1 MPEPAQIIPR
11 FFALLSTWRRGLII
25 TICGLSGLFT
35 LYTLAGFFLA
45 PWLITKYA
53 PPYATRQLDLQLAP
67 GQIKINPLLFTVEIT
82 DLSLKEESQPIFAL
96 KRLFVDFE
104 LESLFSQAWTF
115 ADLIVEDPV
124 VHLAIEADG
133 QLNLARIAGKLPKS
147 AEPEPADK
155 ELPGLLLRHL
165 KLTGGSVRLTDKS
178 GEKPVEL
185 TSAPVAIE
193 LKNISTLANQR
204 GAYTITAALPDGAK
218 LDWQGGM
225 TLKPITASGKI
236 EIKGLKAATVFT
248 FLQDQVNIA
257 EPSGTIS
264 LSAGYEFSLP
274 ELKPALLINLN
285 KLTLNGLTLA
295 GKDATQ
301 PILDLKKLNI
311 SEARIDLAA
320 RKIALPEIELA
331 DSKIELLVN
340 QDGSTN
346 WQNLIKEQPEEPE
359 KPGWLVNLDALSVK
373 NLAINFTDK
382 SRPAPIDFKAQ
393 LDLLLSGASIDS
405 KRKEAALTKLAINS
419 KSINLIRGEAGK
431 EQTAKATA
439 EKADPAKAEEQPP
452 WKLALNLFTIN
463 GLDLGFVDR
472 QSATPLAYNLTGLQT
487 EITGLALPGA
497 KPIAFALNSK
507 IQQGGALSLKGTVA
521 RKNTKIEK
529 IETQITIDRLNL
541 KPLTGLLAKEV
552 ALTLVSADLSA
563 DTSLR
568 YVPRET
574 KPQLSLTGQVR
585 ISNLLLNEDD
595 TGDRFL
601 AAKEIAAGG
610 LDLSLN
616 PDHLEIKEV
625 RLLEPGAKIII
636 FKDKSV
642 NLAKIRKTQAPVN
655 AEKSPPPSKAEDRQ
669 AEPPFPVY
677 VERVRLEKGTIDFAD
692 FSLVLPFAAKIEQS
706 RGIITG
712 ISTRAD
718 SLTRL
723 KIDGRVGEFG
733 QAKAEGSL
741 IPSAPKKFTDIRVIF
756 RNVEMPP
763 LSPYTATF
771 AGRTISGGKLNL
783 DLGYKIKDSE
793 LLGDNSV
800 ILERFSLGERV
811 ESPGAMK
818 LPLDLAIALLTDS
831 DGKIDLSLPIR
842 GNVDHPEFS
851 YGHLVWQTITNVLS
865 KIVTAPFRALAS
877 LFGGGGENLDTII
890 FEPGQADL
898 APPEQEKLKKVAN
911 ALEKRKQLK
920 LTVQGGFAPV
930 LDGKALKKTQTH
942 RALASKLGLK
952 LAADEDPGPIAF
964 DNAKT
969 QRALEGM
976 TGGKL
981 TAFEADYQQATGKK
995 AKRINPA
1002 MAMIGRASE
1011 DRDFYRALF
1020 EYLAEN
1026 TPLAEKD
1033 LQELADQRG
1042 TAIVRE
1048 LTKRAGI
1055 EADRVN
1061 VGPSSQQEEKDKGV
1075 PTKLDLVVR

>member
-1 MPEPAQIIPR
+1 MPTPAQIITR
-11 FFALLSTWRRGLII
+11 FLALLSTWRRGLII
-25 TICGLSGLFT
+25 TICCLSGLFT

-53 PPYATRQLDLQLAP
+53 PPYAARQLDLQLMP

-82 DLSLKEESQPIFAL
+82 DFSLKEKGQPIFAL
-96 KRLFVDFE
+96 KRFFVDFE
-104 LESLFSQAWTF
+104 LESLFSRAWTF
-115 ADLIVEDPV
+115 ADLILEDPV
-124 VHLAIEADG
+124 VHLEIESDG
-133 QLNLARIAGKLPKS
+133 QINLARIAGKLPKS
-147 AEPEPADK
+147 TEPKAADK
-155 ELPGLLLRHL
+155 DLPGLLLKHL
-165 KLTGGSVRLTDKS
+165 KLTGGSVRLTDNS
-178 GEKPVEL
+178 GEKPAEL
-185 TSAPVAIE
+185 NSAPVAIE

-204 GAYTITAALPDGAK
+204 GTYTITAALPDGAK
-218 LDWQGGM
+218 INWQGGM
-225 TLKPITASGKI
+225 TLQPITASGKI
-236 EIKGLKAATVFT
+236 EIKGLKTATVFA
-248 FLQDQVNIA
+248 FLQEQVNIA
-257 EPSGTIS
+257 EPSGTLS
-264 LSAGYEFSLP
+264 LSADYEFSLP
-274 ELKPALLINLN
+274 EQKPALFINLS
-285 KLTLNGLTLA
+285 KLTLNGLTIA
-295 GKDATQ
+295 GKDSTQ
-301 PILDLKKLNI
+301 PLLGLESLKIAGAK
-311 SEARIDLAA
+311 IDLAA

-346 WQNLIKEQPEEPE
+346 WQNLIKDPPEEPK

-405 KRKEAALTKLAINS
+405 EHKETALTKLAING
-419 KSINLIRGEAGK
+419 KSINLIRGKADK
-431 EQTAKATA
+431 EQTAKTIAGKTD
-439 EKADPAKAEEQPP
+439 KAKAEEQPP

-472 QSATPLAYNLTGLQT
+472 QSATPLAYNLTGLQA
-487 EITGLALPGA
+487 EVTGLALPGA

-563 DTSLR
+563 DISLR
-568 YVPRET
+568 YMPRET
-574 KPQLSLTGQVR
+574 KPQLSLTGQTR

-601 AAKEIAAGG
+601 AAKEIAVGG

-642 NLAKIRKTQAPVN
+642 NLAKIRKTQAPVK
-655 AEKSPPPSKAEDRQ
+655 AEKSPPPGKAEDRQ
-669 AEPPFPVY
+669 AEPSFPVN
-677 VERVRLEKGTIDFAD
+677 VERVRLEKGIIDFAD

-718 SLTRL
+718 SLTSL

-741 IPSAPKKFTDIRVIF
+741 IPSAPKKFTDIRVMF

-771 AGRTISGGKLNL
+771 AGRIISGGKLNL

-851 YGHLVWQTITNVLS
+851 YGHLVWQAITNVLT
-865 KIVTAPFRALAS
+865 KIVTAPFRALAA
-877 LFGGGGENLDTII
+877 LFGGSSENLDAIL
-890 FEPGQADL
+890 FEPGLAEL
-898 APPEQEKLKKVAN
+898 APPEQEKLKKVAG
-911 ALEKRKQLK
+911 ALEKRNQLQ
-920 LTVQGGFAPV
+920 LTVHGAFEPG
-930 LDGKALKKTQTH
+930 LDGTALKSAQVRRNLTQ
-942 RALASKLGLK
+942 KLGVK
-952 LAADEDPGPIAF
+952 LEAEEDPGPVAF

-969 QRALEGM
+969 QRALETLSGNR
-976 TGGKL
+976 L
-981 TAFEADYQQATGKK
+981 TTFAADYQKNTGKE
-995 AKRINPA
+995 AKRVNPA
-1002 MAMIGRASE
+1002 LALMGRASE
-1011 DRDFYRALF
+1011 DHEFYRALF
-1020 EYLAEN
+1020 EHLVETASLPEKELEKLAE
-1026 TPLAEKD
+1026 
-1033 LQELADQRG
+1033 QRG
-1042 TAIVRE
+1042 KAIVQG
-1048 LTKRAGI
+1048 LTERAG
-1055 EADRVN
+1055 ADAARIT
-1061 VGPSSQQEEKDKGV
+1061 VGPAVQSEEQDKAV
-1075 PTKLDLVVR
+1075 PAKLELGLR